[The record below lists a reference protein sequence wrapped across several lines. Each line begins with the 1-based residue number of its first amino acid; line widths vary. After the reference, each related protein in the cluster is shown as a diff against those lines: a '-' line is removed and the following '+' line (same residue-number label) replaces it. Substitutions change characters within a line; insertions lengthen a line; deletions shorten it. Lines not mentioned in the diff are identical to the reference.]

1 MNWGEGREVR
11 ITVREVRPEGYRI
24 ALLSCSSQYRGF
36 IKKTNTYIYDNFV
49 TKRTWLLML
58 NRISSKK
65 SLVFHFFPNV
75 FSSASKNRDYARRKG
90 ERFGGGEHYCVI
102 PAWHLLSP
110 SSFLMEAFQKRN
122 LAQGGG
128 QNTWTNDDSTWLEV
142 RRALLKTPSTFWAS

>member
-1 MNWGEGREVR
+1 MLTLKWINEKLMGVVLGRMNWGEGREVR

-128 QNTWTNDDSTWLEV
+128 QNT
-142 RRALLKTPSTFWAS
+142 